1 MVTPQPAR
9 RSEQS
14 RRAILAAALA
24 LLTEQGYAA
33 VTVEAIAARA
43 GVGKQTIYR
52 WWRGKGAVILDAL
65 ADNLPE
71 VLALPDTGDLRAD
84 LRQVLRA
91 TVAEFADPRL
101 SATTRAVT
109 IETLADEELADQA
122 RDRLLRPQ
130 LDMVRTRLEAARDAG
145 QVRPDAPLDQV
156 VELLFGPLYH
166 RWLLRTGPLTDE
178 YADSIVDLVVA
189 AVPPAGASTG
199 TAASTR

>member
-1 MVTPQPAR
+1 MTPQPAR
-9 RSEQS
+9 RNEQS

-65 ADNLPE
+65 TDNLPD

-101 SATTRAVT
+101 SATTRAIT
-109 IETLADEELADQA
+109 IETLTDEQLADQA

-130 LDMVRTRLEAARDAG
+130 LDMVRARLEAARDAG

-166 RWLLRTGPLTDE
+166 RWLLRNGPLTDE

-189 AVPPAGASTG
+189 AVTPAAT
-199 TAASTR
+199 